1 MVANVLQASYV
12 EGSQWRCRGGPDGG
26 GDKQLG
32 VLPFFHIYGLTCG
45 VLMSVY
51 EGWQLVVLERFDMH
65 KALAAIQKYRITFA
79 YVPPPVVLAFS
90 KHPAVDGYDLSSLKV
105 LHSGA
110 APLTRELT
118 EAVWNR
124 LKVPV
129 KQGFGLS
136 ETSAVVCCQVV
147 DEWGKFMGSVG
158 KLMPNMEAKIV
169 GEDGQEVAEGKVR
182 LLLVPVLPF
191 CADSSICRQAS
202 YG

>member
-1 MVANVLQASYV
+1 MVANILQASYV
-12 EGSQWRCRGGPDGG
+12 EGSQWRSHGGPDGL

-45 VLMSVY
+45 VLMSLY
-51 EGWQLVVLERFDMH
+51 EGWQLVVLPRFDMI
-65 KALAAIQKYRITFA
+65 KALEAIEKYKVTFA

-90 KHPAVDGYDLSSLKV
+90 KHEAVGRYDLSSLKV

-118 EAVWNR
+118 EKVWER

-158 KLMPNMEAKIV
+158 KLMPNMEARIV
-169 GEDGQEVAEGKVR
+169 GEDGGEVGEGEVWVSA
-182 LLLVPVLPF
+182 LL
-191 CADSSICRQAS
+191 
-202 YG
+202 

>member
-1 MVANVLQASYV
+1 MAANILQASYV
-12 EGSQWRCRGGPDGG
+12 EGAQWRSRGGADGL

-51 EGWQLVVLERFDMH
+51 EGWRLVVLERFDMV
-65 KALAAIQKYRITFA
+65 KVLETIQRYGITFA

-90 KHPAVDGYDLSSLKV
+90 KHPAVGEYDLTSLKV

-118 EAVWNR
+118 EAVWDR
-124 LKVPV
+124 LRVPV

-158 KLMPNMEAKIV
+158 KLMPNMEARIV
-169 GEDGQEVAEGKVR
+169 GEDGREVGEGEVGFYPA
-182 LLLVPVLPF
+182 LFHFLVVVH
-191 CADSSICRQAS
+191 
-202 YG
+202 